1 MDMDMEDVAVVD
13 RTIIMV
19 GMALNNNN
27 NIDKVNLKDIKIKT
41 MELISNI
48 KEMVIIKEAVEA
60 AIEGEEAVE
69 DIEQTKLLFILISS
83 KDETTSFSYWMKI
96 KIIYYF
102 ILLFLLNFKI
112 NNSKKKLHI
121 QQINK

>member
-1 MDMDMEDVAVVD
+1 VVDMDMGMEDVAVVD

-19 GMALNNNN
+19 GMGL

-83 KDETTSFSYWMKI
+83 KDETASFSY
-96 KIIYYF
+96 
-102 ILLFLLNFKI
+102 
-112 NNSKKKLHI
+112 
-121 QQINK
+121 

>member
-1 MDMDMEDVAVVD
+1 MDMDMGMEDVAVVD

-19 GMALNNNN
+19 GMGL

-83 KDETTSFSYWMKI
+83 KDETASFSY
-96 KIIYYF
+96 
-102 ILLFLLNFKI
+102 
-112 NNSKKKLHI
+112 
-121 QQINK
+121 